1 MSKFGK
7 SIGLG
12 IKHGESSLGQNF
24 QCIPKFRE
32 L

>member
-24 QCIPKFRE
+24 QCDPKI
-32 L
+32 

>member
-1 MSKFGK
+1 MSRFGK

-24 QCIPKFRE
+24 QCDPKI
-32 L
+32 

>member
-12 IKHGESSLGQNF
+12 IKHGESSLGQIFNV
-24 QCIPKFRE
+24 IKNLE
-32 L
+32 N